1 MNSLQRTFDHI
12 ENKEV
17 DRLPFHPILMQF
29 TARYA
34 GVNYRDFCLNPE
46 TKCNANI
53 SCARGFGSDWVN
65 VMSDPYVE
73 AEAFGLKVEYPLNS
87 LPISKGYVINDI
99 ADIDRLAFPVIGNNK
114 RLLARIKEIDIYNK
128 LVGDETFITGWV
140 EGPLAEY
147 CDIRDISTAFLDFYD
162 NPSKMEKALDI
173 ITEFSLDFIT
183 AQVKAGAHCIG
194 IGDAVCS
201 QISPDLYQNFVF
213 KREKQQIDHVHSLG
227 AIVKLHICGNTTAI
241 LPDMIKTGADIID
254 IDHLVTTM
262 EDFVPLLSEGQVFS
276 GNSDPVSVI
285 KDGTNE
291 AIQAS
296 VLSCFQQTK
305 GRGIVSAG
313 CEIPAAT
320 SFETMQ
326 TYMHAAHDVKIP

>member
-17 DRLPFHPILMQF
+17 DRLPFHPILMQY

-46 TKCNANI
+46 TKCDANI
-53 SCARGFGSDWVN
+53 RCARAFGYDWVN
-65 VMSDPYVE
+65 VMSDPYAE

-87 LPISKGYVINDI
+87 LPISKGHVINDI
-99 ADIDRLAFPVIGNNK
+99 TDIDKLTVPELHKHERI
-114 RLLARIKEIDIYNK
+114 LARIKEIEIYRR
-128 LVGDETFITGWV
+128 LVGDENLITGWV

-147 CDIRDISTAFLDFYD
+147 CDIRDISSAFLDFYD
-162 NPSKMEKALDI
+162 NPEKLEKALDI
-173 ITEFSLDFIT
+173 MTEFGLIFITE
-183 AQVKAGAHCIG
+183 QVRAGAHCIG
-194 IGDAVCS
+194 IGDAACS
-201 QISPDLYQNFVF
+201 QISPDLYQHFIF
-213 KREKQQIDHVHSLG
+213 EREKQLIDHVHSLG

-262 EDFVPLLSEGQVFS
+262 EEFIPVLSESQVFS

-285 KDGTNE
+285 QDGTVE
-291 AIQAS
+291 EIQSS
-296 VLSCFQQTK
+296 VLSCYQQTK

-320 SFETMQ
+320 SYENMQ
-326 TYMHAAHDVKIP
+326 VYMIAAHEVMSL